1 MDVSNPISSVIPSL
15 DGPVYSALS
24 STNGPMT
31 LGAVHRLTEGAS
43 KSGVRTVLLRMIASG
58 LVDLVPGGYRLNRE
72 HLAAGPIE
80 ALASLYGELTKRI
93 RAEVDSWQPKPLLVG
108 LYGSA
113 ARRDGDEGSDIDLLI
128 IGDVESLGD
137 SALHLAHLIER
148 WTGNRAQI
156 VLKSPAE
163 IGRLRRAK
171 EPIVRN
177 WEQDLTAISGTRS
190 ALAKAS

>member
-1 MDVSNPISSVIPSL
+1 MV
-15 DGPVYSALS
+15 
-24 STNGPMT
+24 
-31 LGAVHRLTEGAS
+31 
-43 KSGVRTVLLRMIASG
+43 ASG

-80 ALASLYGELTKRI
+80 ALASLYGELTRRI

-113 ARRDGDEGSDIDLLI
+113 ARRDGDEASDIDLLI
-128 IGDVESLGD
+128 VGDVENLGD
-137 SALHLAHLIER
+137 SAMHLAHLIGR
-148 WTGNRAQI
+148 WTGNPAQV

-163 IGRLRRAK
+163 IGRLRRAE
-171 EPIVRN
+171 EPIVRS
-177 WEQDLTAISGTRS
+177 WEQDLMEISGNRS

>member
-1 MDVSNPISSVIPSL
+1 MDVSSPISSVIPSL
-15 DGPVYSALS
+15 DGPVYAALS
-24 STNGPMT
+24 STNDPMT
-31 LGAVHRLTEGAS
+31 LGGVHRLTEGAS
-43 KSGVRTVLLRMIASG
+43 KSGVRTVLLRMVASG

-93 RAEVDSWQPKPLLVG
+93 RAEVDSWQPQPLLVG

-113 ARRDGDEGSDIDLLI
+113 ARRDGDEASDIDLLI

-137 SALHLAHLIER
+137 SAMHLADLVER
-148 WTGNRAQI
+148 WTGNSAQV

-163 IGRLRRAK
+163 IGRLRSVD
-171 EPIVRN
+171 EPIVGS
-177 WEQDLTAISGTRS
+177 WMQDLVEISGTRS
-190 ALAKAS
+190 ALVKAS